1 MDDINIKLTDL
12 VASYPDI
19 DNPNFTEDLFR
30 KKELYDLKLEKEE
43 KPTKDNK
50 PLQHQKIISIFL
62 SSYTMYDS
70 LLLFHQM
77 GTGKSIASIHTSKE
91 LLEQQF
97 SIDKVYFFSNTDII
111 INNLQNEVKKY
122 LNLDIKFDTT
132 KQYNIRLKKR
142 LNEKNYYFETILD
155 LYKSNKLKK
164 YENSLLVFDEIHDI
178 TKSEDTK
185 DSAGITNEKKYNKIH
200 KLLHTLKNKKV
211 LLMSG
216 TPMTDQANEISRVLN
231 LILPT
236 TKQLPTGESFDK
248 RFLDDDKILD
258 NTDKVDEFNNK
269 TKGYI
274 SYLKSQKSIK
284 TVFKGKGDKLS
295 IGKLYKVKPHKFQ
308 EKKVI
313 EVQSGGTGLG
323 DKEIQAGL
331 FVYPD
336 GSIGKDGQK
345 KYITAI
351 KSKMSNKMTY
361 KFNEEFN
368 NNIQNIDN
376 IKQYSIKYYT
386 IIKSIIENKN
396 DCHFVYCELV
406 NGSGIRI
413 LKLLLNKFKI
423 DSIFLHGED
432 LTSSQQIKLIN
443 RFNREENKNGK
454 DIRVIIG
461 TDKIKQGV
469 SFNHIKHIHITTP
482 HWNFSKTE
490 QIIARGI
497 RFGSHRFLDHP
508 HSVNIY
514 LYTLDV
520 NKSIDIT
527 KYKTSDDKD
536 KSIKSVEYAIKL
548 NAIDCNLFYNRNFI
562 DDTDDS
568 RSCDYKKCNYVCNF
582 FDNNTNPYDLDL
594 DFSSFNEYYNHCFVL
609 DEIKK
614 MFVRYSVITLQQFI
628 NTFKEHYYV
637 ILNCLNIIISKQM
650 PINNKYGISCY
661 LKEYRDIFYLSYDL
675 KSESNPFDFIYNEL
689 VITNNVP
696 MIQMSLEQQIKDLYS
711 NNNSV
716 NYKEQIF
723 NDNNYLG
730 KKNDIK
736 LSLIV
741 NSIINKYYKNNDK
754 YIDYL
759 LKKYINL
766 YNYDYEKKY
775 FILNFNKQKY
785 IIRNDSSFTQTTEE
799 IRYITDQS
807 EIETSAKEKNKKYVG
822 IMSGFDFDKNV
833 EKFLIKDITQKRT
846 TGQYCLTILEK
857 DRTKILQNLDIKI
870 EQNSN
875 ATDQCKIIFD
885 KLKKLNIIHYINFN
899 ENMYNNNKNKD
910 NFKYKKTAKQSKTGC
925 SKFKKT
931 KDPKCNDQPGCQWV
945 SGRGCIDK
953 NQPTPQPTPQPIP
966 QPIPQPKQISSEEN
980 SIKYFSRS
988 KNNKWL
994 STFNKGLP
1002 FEYNGLVYPTVEHA
1016 FQAQK
1021 VTGTKQEEYQQL
1033 FTDPNSEPSDAK
1045 KMGGKT
1051 YFKEHNFKLRNDW
1064 DSNKLRLMEDI
1075 TKEYYINNPDMLQKL
1090 KDTGNKQLIHS
1101 GFRIDSYWGMQ
1112 KDGGQNHHGKILM
1125 KIREELNI
1133 PKQPKQREQPLQIK
1147 AVRQDE
1153 TTKVKVTSCI
1163 EGAVQNQLDISKL
1176 VIQDKNLE
1184 LFLED
1189 QMKRKNIARPN
1200 NNYKVLLDGKEQI
1213 ITEIKILNESGTYGL
1228 VYIISLDNNT
1238 KFLVKTSKKRSKVEE
1253 YALVDVIP
1261 KECNNILPIRKFGK
1275 GSVMMLYADTRFR
1288 DIEMNDFIIKQI
1300 VKIIGNS
1307 LLCLMRNNL
1316 YYFDLKISNILFR
1329 CLDGK
1334 TIEIFLADLGSMIAD
1349 KDGDYPAT
1357 FPPIE
1362 YMQRSDGKSYDAQ
1375 LYKTQSDTQFDND
1388 HKNGYINLQNMTP
1401 LDIEK
1406 AYVWLLSILYIELKS
1421 ISSQNFSDLRYDL
1434 YNNMTFNGNYFYYT
1448 QTVNKFNQNKYLPPP
1463 IRYVFENSKENR
1475 YKLQEFLD
1483 ML

>member
-19 DNPNFTEDLFR
+19 DNPNFTKDLFR

-77 GTGKSIASIHTSKE
+77 GTGKSIAAIHTSKE

-122 LNLDIKFDTT
+122 LNLDIKSDTT

-155 LYKSNKLKK
+155 LYKSNRLQK

-185 DSAGITNEKKYNKIH
+185 DSSGITNEKKYDKIH

-231 LILPT
+231 LILPQN
-236 TKQLPTGESFDK
+236 KQLPIGDSFDK

-258 NTDKVDEFNNK
+258 DIDKVDDFNNK

-284 TVFKGKGDKLS
+284 TVFIGKGSNNVLN
-295 IGKLYKVKPHKFQ
+295 IGKLYKVIPDEFQ
-308 EKKVI
+308 KDKVI
-313 EVQSGGTGLG
+313 QVQTKGTGLG

-336 GSIGKDGQK
+336 GSIGKEGQE
-345 KYITAI
+345 KYITTTKNI
-351 KSKMSNKMTY
+351 RSNKMTY
-361 KFNEEFN
+361 KFNEEFK
-368 NNIQNIDN
+368 NIVQTVED
-376 IKQYSIKYYT
+376 IKKYSMKYYT
-386 IIKSIIENKN
+386 IIKSILKNEN

-413 LKLLLNKFKI
+413 LNLLFKKFNI
-423 DSIFLHGED
+423 TSIFLHGED
-432 LTSSQQIKLIN
+432 LSSSQQIKLIN
-443 RFNREENKNGK
+443 TFNKEDNKNGK
-454 DIRVIIG
+454 KIRVIIG

-469 SFNHIKHIHITTP
+469 SFNHIKHIYITTP

-490 QIIARGI
+490 QIIARGV

-508 HSVNIY
+508 HSVRVY

-520 NKSIDIT
+520 KNSIDFR
-527 KYKTSDDKD
+527 KYKISDNKD
-536 KSIKSVEYAIKL
+536 NSIKSVEYAIKL
-548 NAIDCNLFYNRNFI
+548 NAIDCNLFYNRNFV

-568 RSCDYKKCNYVCNF
+568 RNCDYKDCKYVCNF
-582 FDNNTNPYDLDL
+582 FDNNTNPYELDL

-614 MFVRYSVITLQQFI
+614 MFLKYSVITLQQFI
-628 NTFKEHYYV
+628 NTFKVHYYV

-650 PINNKYGISCY
+650 PINNKYGLSCY
-661 LKEYRDIFYLSYDL
+661 LKEFRDIFYLSYDL
-675 KSESNPFDFIYNEL
+675 KSESNPFDFIYNDL
-689 VITNNVP
+689 VITNNIS
-696 MIQMSLEQQIKDLYS
+696 MIQMSLDEQIKNLYN
-711 NNNSV
+711 NNNSF

-741 NSIINKYYKNNDK
+741 NSIINKYYKKNKN

-775 FILNFNKQKY
+775 FILNFNNQKY
-785 IIRNDSSFTQTTEE
+785 IIYSNSSFIKTNEN
-799 IRYITDQS
+799 IRYITNQTD
-807 EIETSAKEKNKKYVG
+807 IESIAKTNKKKYIG
-822 IMSGFDFDKNV
+822 IISGFDFNNEN
-833 EKFLIKDITQKRT
+833 EKFLIKDITQKRN
-846 TGQYCLTILEK
+846 TGQYCLTIKEK
-857 DRTKILQNLDIKI
+857 ERIKILTNLDIKI
-870 EQNSN
+870 DNNSN
-875 ATDQCKIIFD
+875 ALNQCELIFQ
-885 KLKKLNIIHYINFN
+885 KLKELKLIHYINFN
-899 ENMYNNNKNKD
+899 EDFFNKNKD
-910 NFKYKKTAKQSKTGC
+910 NITYKESGTQSTSRCKG
-925 SKFKKT
+925 FKKS
-931 KDPKCNDQPGCQWV
+931 KDPKCDNQPGCKWIK
-945 SGRGCIDK
+945 GKGCTDEKSTLTPI
-953 NQPTPQPTPQPIP
+953 QEPTLTPIQEPTLTPIQEP
-966 QPIPQPKQISSEEN
+966 EPEPVE
-980 SIKYFSRS
+980 IKEVRS
-988 KNNKWL
+988 
-994 STFNKGLP
+994 
-1002 FEYNGLVYPTVEHA
+1002 
-1016 FQAQK
+1016 
-1021 VTGTKQEEYQQL
+1021 
-1033 FTDPNSEPSDAK
+1033 
-1045 KMGGKT
+1045 
-1051 YFKEHNFKLRNDW
+1051 
-1064 DSNKLRLMEDI
+1064 
-1075 TKEYYINNPDMLQKL
+1075 
-1090 KDTGNKQLIHS
+1090 
-1101 GFRIDSYWGMQ
+1101 
-1112 KDGGQNHHGKILM
+1112 
-1125 KIREELNI
+1125 
-1133 PKQPKQREQPLQIK
+1133 
-1147 AVRQDE
+1147 DE
-1153 TTKVKVTSCI
+1153 TTKINVMYCA
-1163 EGAVQNQLDISKL
+1163 EGAIINQLDISKL
-1176 VIQDKNLE
+1176 VIKDNNLE
-1184 LFLED
+1184 LFLEE
-1189 QMKRKNIARPN
+1189 QMKQGQIGRPTN
-1200 NNYKVLLDGKEQI
+1200 DYKVFLDGKEQLMTDI
-1213 ITEIKILNESGTYGL
+1213 RILNESGTYGL
-1228 VYIISLDNNT
+1228 VYIISLDNDT

-1253 YALVDVIP
+1253 YALVDIIP

-1300 VKIIGNS
+1300 ITIIGNS
-1307 LLCLMRNNL
+1307 LVCLMRNNL
-1316 YYFDLKISNILFR
+1316 YYFDLKIDNILYR
-1329 CLDGK
+1329 CLDGR
-1334 TIEIFLADLGSMIAD
+1334 TIEIFLADLGSMIPD
-1349 KDGDYPAT
+1349 KDGDYAAT

-1362 YMQRSDGKSYDAQ
+1362 YMQRSDGKSFDAQ
-1375 LYKTQSDTQFDND
+1375 LYKTQSDTRFVND
-1388 HKNGYINLQNMTP
+1388 HKNGFLNIKNMTS

-1434 YNNMTFNGNYFYYT
+1434 YNNMTFNGKYLFYT
-1448 QTVNKFNQNKYLPPP
+1448 QTLTKLSQYQNLPPP
-1463 IRYVFENSKENR
+1463 IKDVFKTNKEDRSN
-1475 YKLQEFLD
+1475 LQQFLD
-1483 ML
+1483 MLKN